1 MKNQVVFI
9 TGAST
14 GIGRATA
21 QAFAKSGVHV
31 AVCDINEEEGK
42 NTCDLIEKEGVKSI
56 FIHCNV
62 ADPDACKHA
71 VEKTVETF
79 GRLDYA
85 FNNAGI
91 EGVWGDVANQ
101 SIENWKKVIDINLN
115 GVFYCMHYQIPA
127 MLKSGGGAIVN
138 CSSILGHVGF
148 AGAPAY
154 VAAKHGVI
162 GLTKNAALEFA
173 TQNIRV
179 NAICPGFILTPMLE
193 RGGITSNEEM
203 RRMIESKHAL
213 NRLGNPEEIAHA
225 VVWLCCKESSFITG
239 QAIVADGGYIIQ

>member
-1 MKNQVVFI
+1 MRDQVVFI

-21 QAFAKSGVHV
+21 LAFAKKGVHV
-31 AVCDINEEEGK
+31 AVCDINVEEGK
-42 NTCDLIEKEGVKSI
+42 ITCQLVEKEGVKST

-71 VEKTVETF
+71 VEKTMERF
-79 GRLDYA
+79 GKLNYA
-85 FNNAGI
+85 FNNAGT

-115 GVFYCMHYQIPA
+115 GVFYCMHYQLPA
-127 MLKSGGGAIVN
+127 MLQSGGGAIVN
-138 CSSILGHVGF
+138 CASILGHVGF

-154 VAAKHGVI
+154 VAAKHGVL

-193 RGGITSNEEM
+193 RGGITTNEALKQA
-203 RRMIESKHAL
+203 IESKHAM
-213 NRLGNPEEIAHA
+213 NRMGTPEEIANC
-225 VVWLCCKESSFITG
+225 VVWLCSNESSFVTG
-239 QAIVADGGYIIQ
+239 HALLADGGYIIQ